1 MACMRKLPVVQVR
14 VRLQAATVTAESAR
28 IDSEIGASPS
38 SLRTTTRFRRDQR
51 PPLWLLGDTLRI
63 LNMSVDWG
71 ESETVVRARND
82 AIRYLDI
89 EVDDALAI
97 AEQVDV

>member
-1 MACMRKLPVVQVR
+1 MARMRKLPVVQVSA
-14 VRLQAATVTAESAR
+14 RLQAAAVTAESVR
-28 IDSEIGASPS
+28 IDSEIGASLLHCKP
-38 SLRTTTRFRRDQR
+38 TTHFQRDQP

-71 ESETVVRARND
+71 ESETVVRAQND

>member
-1 MACMRKLPVVQVR
+1 MARMRKLPVGQLR
-14 VRLQAATVTAESAR
+14 ARLQAAAVTAESAR
-28 IDSEIGASPS
+28 IDSEIGASL
-38 SLRTTTRFRRDQR
+38 SLQTTTHFQRDQR
-51 PPLWLLGDTLRI
+51 PPLWHLGDTPRI

-71 ESETVVRARND
+71 ESETVVRAQND
-82 AIRYLDI
+82 AIRYLGI

>member
-1 MACMRKLPVVQVR
+1 MRKLPVGQVAA
-14 VRLQAATVTAESAR
+14 RLQAAAVTAESAR
-28 IDSEIGASPS
+28 IDSEIGAGASPS

-71 ESETVVRARND
+71 ESETVVRAQND